1 MNTLPPIKDIQTEG
15 ARLHSLG
22 LATSPSIHI
31 SVKTGNVEFWTHS
44 PCDYGAV
51 YSDNLRGLEPGLRK
65 YNEEYSPANQLKKEA
80 AKLGYK
86 LVKEESK

>member
-1 MNTLPPIKDIQTEG
+1 MNTLPPIKEIQTEG

-22 LATSPSIHI
+22 LTTSPSIHI
-31 SVKTGNVEFWTHS
+31 SIKTGNVEFWTHS

-51 YSDNLRGLEPGLRK
+51 YSETLLGLESGLREYK
-65 YNEEYSPANQLKKEA
+65 EDYSPANQLKKEA

>member
-1 MNTLPPIKDIQTEG
+1 MNTLPTIKDIRAEG

-22 LATSPSIHI
+22 LSSSQWIHI
-31 SVKTGNVEFWTHS
+31 SISPDNVKFWAHS
-44 PCDYGAV
+44 LMDFSSV
-51 YSDNLRGLEPGLRK
+51 YSETLGGLESAIRAH
-65 YNEEYSPANQLKKEA
+65 NEEYSPANKLKEEA